1 MHKPTRNL
9 VVVLDWLNAMRD
21 QDRSRLEGLFAEGV
35 RWQGVTPDVACHNR
49 TEVLDMLT
57 FGFRSLEEY
66 TVEALELSASDDKV
80 VLGVRN
86 PQRTEIAGVQLDG
99 QLFTVFT
106 LDNGKIIRLHD
117 YAHRDEAL
125 REAGLSAS
133 ADWR

>member
-1 MHKPTRNL
+1 M
-9 VVVLDWLNAMRD
+9 
-21 QDRSRLEGLFAEGV
+21 
-35 RWQGVTPDVACHNR
+35 TPDVACHNR